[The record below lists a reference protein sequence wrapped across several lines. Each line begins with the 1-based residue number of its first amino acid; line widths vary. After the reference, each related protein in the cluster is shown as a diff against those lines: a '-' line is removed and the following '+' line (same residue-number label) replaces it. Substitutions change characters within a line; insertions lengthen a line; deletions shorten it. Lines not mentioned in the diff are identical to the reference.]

1 MRILQIMNRVP
12 YPLNDGGSIGMHYY
26 IEGYLNAG
34 ASLSVFAMNTSRD
47 HVALEILPAIYE
59 KLSHFKVIDVN
70 TDIKVLG
77 ALNNM
82 LFEKSSYNV
91 NRFNQKTIHEEL
103 VTFLK
108 QHTFDIIHLDS
119 LFVTDYIPTIRAHS
133 EAKIVLRQHNIEFTI
148 WERLSKTAKNLLKK
162 WYFNLLAQRLKA
174 HELKYINQYDLVL
187 PISQQDAAVFK
198 SLSKQTSPMWI
209 HPFGI
214 QMENG
219 DVNKVSFDLT
229 HHKVK
234 ELKLYHIGAMDW
246 LPNQE
251 SVQFLLEE
259 IVPEVLKSTSQVS
272 FHIAGRSMQKEWF
285 GYAQERVEIY
295 GEVPSA
301 AEFEADKQVLIVPLK
316 SGGGVRIKIFQA
328 MAQGKIV
335 ITSPIGLE
343 GIEAINGKE
352 VMIAK
357 TVDDFKNAI
366 LFLQENPQERV
377 AMSKA
382 AQQLVAEKYNA
393 ANNFKSLLQHYQS
406 LLKSE

>member
-1 MRILQIMNRVP
+1 MP

-34 ASLSVFAMNTSRD
+34 TSLSVFAMNTSRD
-47 HVALEILPAIYE
+47 HVELEKLPAIYE
-59 KLSHFKVIDVN
+59 KLTHFKVVDVN
-70 TDIKVLG
+70 TDIKALG
-77 ALNNM
+77 ALKNI
-82 LFEKSSYNV
+82 LFEKSSYNI
-91 NRFNQKTIHEEL
+91 NRFNQKEVHQEL
-103 VTFLK
+103 ATFLK

-119 LFVTDYIPTIRAHS
+119 LFVTDYIPTIRAYS
-133 EAKIVLRQHNIEFTI
+133 DAKIVLRQHNIEFTI
-148 WERLSKTAKNLLKK
+148 WERLSEAAKNPLKK

-187 PISQQDAAVFK
+187 PISQQDAALFK
-198 SLSKQTSPMWI
+198 SLSEKTSPIWI

-214 QMENG
+214 QMESN
-219 DVNKVSFDLT
+219 DKKNPASTNPTLNVE
-229 HHKVK
+229 

-251 SVQFLLEE
+251 SVSFLLEE
-259 IVPEVLKSTSQVS
+259 IVPEVLKSTSKVS
-272 FHIAGRSMQKEWF
+272 FHIAGRAMQEEWF
-285 GYAQERVEIY
+285 KYAKDRVQIY

-301 AEFEADKQVLIVPLK
+301 AAFESDKQVLIVPLK

-335 ITSPIGLE
+335 ITSPIGVE
-343 GIEAINGKE
+343 GIEAKNGKE
-352 VMIAK
+352 VMIAE
-357 TVDDFKNAI
+357 TVEDFKNAV
-366 LFLQENPQERV
+366 LYLEQNPDRRI

-382 AQQLVAEKYNA
+382 AKQLIAEKYNA
-393 ANNFKSLLQHYQS
+393 ANNFKLLLQHYQS